1 VRAAAAIALACVAL
15 TACGGDDGNGEAA
28 PPSGPRPSG
37 PGANGPPPAWLE
49 TEGGSF
55 WLGYST
61 FCWGGTCADY
71 VAPSC
76 DSEHV
81 PKIAVRR
88 GERVTAHLGFE
99 PREVSLTFFPGG
111 ESGGQ
116 PSGGRNPSWRVE
128 RAGAFALF
136 AAPKEGGDA
145 SYVACLELD

>member
-1 VRAAAAIALACVAL
+1 MLASLLALA
-15 TACGGDDGNGEAA
+15 ACGGDDGDGEAA

-99 PREVSLTFFPGG
+99 PREVSLAFFP
-111 ESGGQ
+111 SGAQG
-116 PSGGRNPSWRVE
+116 PELTASDPAWDVD

-136 AAPKEGGDA
+136 TAPKEGGDA
-145 SYVACLELD
+145 SYVGCLELG